1 MPHKYTVEDYLDM
14 KKNKIMTFILGAC
27 VQENRKELRQYE
39 VPSLEMHGDAHYQVC
54 RATGEHSKKKES
66 CGQLVLSLLLLIK
79 YLVNTKSNTTYW
91 ANTQSS
97 KIPD

>member
-54 RATGEHSKKKES
+54 RATGEHSKKKKAV
-66 CGQLVLSLLLLIK
+66 GSLCFH
-79 YLVNTKSNTTYW
+79 YYY
-91 ANTQSS
+91 
-97 KIPD
+97 